1 MKATGVNLKRFWRA
15 MYTGVLLLSYIVLTS
30 CGNPPPTT
38 PEATATATPKPRPI
52 TVRITNTNIERAIA
66 RVLRTKQV
74 ASSDG
79 NILALE
85 SCSNSQYI
93 SVWSPGFYI
102 ETFQCN
108 GDLKIEYPVTLK
120 PLNAIDNPNY
130 AWIDADIRSNPGL
143 NCATCHSDAAS
154 GLNEYTEWNSDSH
167 SSVFVDPY
175 FWTMYMGTDTIQGSA
190 SPDGPSFRSDYP
202 AENGRCV
209 FCHAP
214 AALQVLQQG
223 VDLASWSAQL
233 WRGRTNVETE
243 GITCDVCHKVADVLI
258 GEDSRPFADRPGVL
272 SFTLL
277 RPSSN
282 ALFYFGPWPDHKPG
296 VPEDSGGIEHFAAC
310 SPVFSEGKFCAACHY
325 GKFFDAVIYNSYGE
339 WLESD
344 YSKKKIDSAEN
355 KDYRSCQDCHMTSS
369 QPVEGSS
376 VVARS
381 ACSQRNHSFRDF
393 SHNMMKRDNTDNPIL
408 IQGAATV
415 VAEAKKEQGKINVKV
430 TVVNTRAGHK
440 LPTDSP
446 LRHLILLIEARDKD
460 GKLLAQVEGPTI
472 PEWGGSDDLPG
483 GYAGKPGVIYA
494 NILKDKVTSTVPA
507 IAYWN
512 PTIPAWK
519 GSDTRLDPFVEIRS
533 EYSFVAPS
541 RGEAIV
547 TARLFYRYAF
557 MEVIRQKGW
566 PLQDILVN
574 WHYTTVPE

>member
-1 MKATGVNLKRFWRA
+1 MRTTGVKLRRFWRA
-15 MYTGVLLLSYIVLTS
+15 RYVGILLVLHIALIS
-30 CGNPPPTT
+30 CGSPSPASPA
-38 PEATATATPKPRPI
+38 ATATPAPKPRPI
-52 TVRITNTNIERAIA
+52 TIRLTNANIERAIA
-66 RVLRTKQV
+66 RVLGTRQV
-74 ASSDG
+74 ANLDG
-79 NILALE
+79 DILALE

-93 SVWSPGFYI
+93 SVWAPDHYI
-102 ETFQCN
+102 KTFPCN
-108 GDLKIEYPVTLK
+108 GNSPFEYPITLD

-130 AWIDADIRSNPGL
+130 AWIDADRRSNPAL
-143 NCATCHSDAAS
+143 NCATCHSDPAS
-154 GLNEYTEWNSDSH
+154 GLNEYTEWNSDGH

-175 FWTMYMGTDTIQGSA
+175 FWTMYMGTNTLQNPASA
-190 SPDGPSFRSDYP
+190 DGLSLRSDYP
-202 AENGRCV
+202 AENAKCV

-223 VDLASWSAQL
+223 VDLASWNAQL
-233 WRGRTNVETE
+233 WSGRTNVETE

-258 GEDSRPFADRPGVL
+258 GEDGRPFADRPGVL
-272 SFTLL
+272 SFALL

-282 ALFYFGPWPDHKPG
+282 ALFYFGPWPDQKPG
-296 VPEDSGGIEHFAAC
+296 VPENSGGMEHLAGC
-310 SPVFSEGKFCAACHY
+310 SPVFSDSKFCAACHY

-344 YSKKKIDSAEN
+344 YSKKQIDSADN

-369 QPVEGSS
+369 QPVDGSS
-376 VVARS
+376 LAARS

-393 SHNMMKRDNTDNPIL
+393 SHNMMKRDNTGNPIL

-415 VAEAKKEQGKINVKV
+415 VADAKKEQGKIKVKV
-430 TVVNTRAGHK
+430 TVVNSRAGHK
-440 LPTDSP
+440 FPTDSP
-446 LRHLILLIEARDKD
+446 LRQLILVVEARDKN
-460 GKLLAQVEGPTI
+460 GKLLAQVEGSTI

-519 GSDTRLDPFVEIRS
+519 GSDTRLDPFEEARS

-541 RGEAIV
+541 RGEAII

-557 MEVIRQKGW
+557 IDLIRQKGW